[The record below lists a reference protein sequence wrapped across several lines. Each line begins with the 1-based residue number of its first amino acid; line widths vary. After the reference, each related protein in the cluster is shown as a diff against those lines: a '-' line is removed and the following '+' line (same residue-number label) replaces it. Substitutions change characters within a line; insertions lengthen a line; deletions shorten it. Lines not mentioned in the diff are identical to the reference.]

1 MESQASA
8 PEPERTRARVSEL
21 EIRLAECERA
31 AEAREAQ
38 QTQLAEL
45 EHAYA
50 HAPVGLCLV
59 DATLRF
65 VRVNEQLAAI
75 NGRPVAEHLGRTIK
89 EVIPA
94 LAAHVEPLYRQVFRS
109 GEPVRDVE
117 VRGVTAATPE
127 SERVWLVSSY
137 PLKAADGTVRGAST
151 AVLEITDRA
160 RAEAALRESERRYRL
175 LADHVSDVIF
185 TADLRGGMT
194 YVSPSVTGLLG
205 CRVGEVLA
213 HPFEARC
220 TADSARRARSALAAL
235 LANPDAPRTVELEMV
250 RSDGSTVLTEARL
263 SIRQDAEGR
272 PVELVGIAR
281 DVTER
286 RETEQQ
292 LRLQAAALEA
302 AANAIVITDHAG
314 AVLWVNPAFTTLTGY
329 SAEEVKGRNLRV
341 LKSGRHERAFY
352 EQLWTTIQAGRVWQG
367 ELINRRRDGT
377 LYTDSQTITPVRDAQ
392 GRASHFVAIKQD
404 VTEQRRAEAELQ
416 RQRETLYQS
425 EKLAAMGQLLAG
437 VAHELNNPL
446 SVLVG
451 QAYLL
456 LEQIKEGPLAKRG
469 RQISEAA
476 ERCARIV
483 KNFLALARQYPPERQ
498 QVALNH
504 VVQGVVELL
513 AYPLRVDNIE
523 VAYDLAV
530 DLSPFWADPHQLH
543 QVVVNLVTNA
553 HQAMRDV
560 SPRQRR
566 LTLTTQPLPHGTGV
580 QLAVAD
586 TGPGIPPEVRHR
598 VFEPFFTTKP
608 PGQGTGLG
616 LSLCQGIVEG
626 HGGTMGVDSEPGQ
639 GARFWVNLPIG
650 EPPAATAEV
659 SRAEAAPRITGKTIL
674 VVDDEST
681 VVGVLA
687 EILGQD
693 GHRVERA
700 ADGLV
705 ALDKLRERRYDLI
718 LSDIRMPA
726 LDGPGLYRELER
738 REPTLLRR
746 FVFMTG
752 DVLNSETR
760 ALVERTGVLSLSK
773 PFTVEEVRR
782 LVQRVLGHS

>member
-1 MESQASA
+1 
-8 PEPERTRARVSEL
+8 
-21 EIRLAECERA
+21 
-31 AEAREAQ
+31 
-38 QTQLAEL
+38 
-45 EHAYA
+45 
-50 HAPVGLCLV
+50 
-59 DATLRF
+59 
-65 VRVNEQLAAI
+65 
-75 NGRPVAEHLGRTIK
+75 
-89 EVIPA
+89 
-94 LAAHVEPLYRQVFRS
+94 
-109 GEPVRDVE
+109 
-117 VRGVTAATPE
+117 
-127 SERVWLVSSY
+127 
-137 PLKAADGTVRGAST
+137 
-151 AVLEITDRA
+151 
-160 RAEAALRESERRYRL
+160 
-175 LADHVSDVIF
+175 
-185 TADLRGGMT
+185 
-194 YVSPSVTGLLG
+194 
-205 CRVGEVLA
+205 
-213 HPFEARC
+213 
-220 TADSARRARSALAAL
+220 
-235 LANPDAPRTVELEMV
+235 
-250 RSDGSTVLTEARL
+250 
-263 SIRQDAEGR
+263 
-272 PVELVGIAR
+272 
-281 DVTER
+281 
-286 RETEQQ
+286 
-292 LRLQAAALEA
+292 
-302 AANAIVITDHAG
+302 
-314 AVLWVNPAFTTLTGY
+314 
-329 SAEEVKGRNLRV
+329 
-341 LKSGRHERAFY
+341 
-352 EQLWTTIQAGRVWQG
+352 
-367 ELINRRRDGT
+367 
-377 LYTDSQTITPVRDAQ
+377 
-392 GRASHFVAIKQD
+392 

-416 RQRETLYQS
+416 RQRETLYQN

-456 LEQIKEGPLAKRG
+456 LEQIKEGPVAKRG

-498 QVALNH
+498 QVALDH
-504 VVQGVVELL
+504 VVQEAVELL

-530 DLSPFWADPHQLH
+530 DLSPFWADPHQLQ

-553 HQAMRDV
+553 HQAMREV

-566 LTLTTQPLPHGTGV
+566 LTLTTRPLPHGTGV

-586 TGPGIPPEVRHR
+586 TGPGISPEVRHR

-650 EPPAATAEV
+650 EPPATTAEV

-681 VVGVLA
+681 VVDVLA

-726 LDGPGLYRELER
+726 LDGPGLYHELER
-738 REPTLLRR
+738 RDPTLLRR

-752 DVLNSETR
+752 DVLNAETR
-760 ALVERTGVLSLSK
+760 ALVERAGVLSLSK
-773 PFTVEEVRR
+773 PFTVDEVRR